1 MNIQGCIPRFIK
13 GHGSL
18 ILTILSGLGLIGTVA
33 VTAKQAPKAEK
44 ELREELN
51 WKIHHKV
58 DEMMDE
64 AEANGHG
71 AEPEDWTDDE
81 HAELYDIAERDTQLT
96 VMEKIKV
103 AGPIYAPVILL
114 GLGTLGCMAGAQ
126 ILNTRQQAALM
137 AAYALMQ
144 KEFGAYR
151 QEIRDIHGEEADK
164 KALAESRKKIR
175 MLESEVRRLED
186 IKNVQTFGISTL
198 PGVIFRSDMA
208 NIERAFL
215 HFNRNLILRG
225 WADLQEL
232 YSLIGLPDKGL
243 EIVGRAPDEDYGW
256 NAYINGIDYECGFL
270 DYRLKPVTDADG
282 NEAYLIDF
290 DIPPYRIDSIEYDEE
305 TGTDKAGEDYEGYR
319 PDEAARLLKR
329 GVNDIPVLIDSVT
342 HTVDAPRCW

>member
-18 ILTILSGLGLIGTVA
+18 ILTILSGLGLIGTVV

-51 WKIHHKV
+51 WKVHRKV

-71 AEPEDWTDDE
+71 SEEDDWTDDE

-126 ILNTRQQAALM
+126 ILNTRQQAALIG
-137 AAYALMQ
+137 AYALMQ

-164 KALAESRKKIR
+164 KAFAESQKKIR

-215 HFNRNLILRG
+215 HFNRNLLLRG
-225 WADLQEL
+225 WADLNEL
-232 YSLIGLPDKGL
+232 YSFLGLPEKGM
-243 EIVGRAPDEDYGW
+243 EIIGRAPDEDYGW
-256 NAYINGIDYECGFL
+256 NCYINETQFGGGFL
-270 DYRLKPVTDADG
+270 DYRLIDVVTVDG
-282 NEAYLIDF
+282 EVVKMIDF
-290 DIPPYRIDSIEYDEE
+290 VIPPYRIDGENFEE
-305 TGTDKAGEDYEGYR
+305 DGPCDIYSGYL
-319 PDEAARLLKR
+319 PEEARQMLKK
-329 GVNDIPVLIDSVT
+329 GVEQIPFLIDYASHFVG
-342 HTVDAPRCW
+342 APAIA